1 MYQDRLAVAI
11 KTNGKVLREGKSAG
25 SDRDDTVFIP
35 FGSEYS
41 IYVKNMNSVRA
52 LVRIEIDGES
62 VTDGMSLIVE
72 ANDDIE
78 IERFVKNRNMDTGL
92 RLKFIERTQKI
103 EDGPRGIKTE
113 DGLIRVEYEFEREPA
128 KIVPSP
134 IYQPTYWPTTREIHH
149 HHHHTR
155 DLWNTKLGSAGTAS
169 DQLARG
175 YSGTGDYTAADGTV
189 YTEAQMKAPRSAS
202 RTLRSS
208 SAMSKGLG
216 DGDVTSSLA
225 SHVNGLNNAFMSNTM
240 GGSAAAASEV
250 SYSASSAVMDSY
262 DGEMLREVKTS
273 GFPELNDKGIT
284 VGGSVSTQAFK
295 QGAWFPT
302 DGVKHVMVIKVLG
315 AVGEKAVTKPVTV
328 KTKVECPTCGTKNKF
343 GTKFCRECGTGLVDL

>member
-1 MYQDRLAVAI
+1 MMYANKLAVAL
-11 KTNGKVLREGKSAG
+11 KVNGKVLREMKSEG
-25 SDRDDTVFIP
+25 SERDDTVRIP
-35 FGSEYS
+35 YGSEYS
-41 IYVKNMNSVRA
+41 VFVKNMNSVRA

-92 RLKFIERTQKI
+92 KLKFIERTQKI

-134 IYQPTYWPTTREIHH
+134 IYQPSYPLFYSTPAVHH
-149 HHHHTR
+149 HHHYDKR
-155 DLWNTKLGSAGTAS
+155 DLLNEYK
-169 DQLARG
+169 
-175 YSGTGDYTAADGTV
+175 GTGDFVTRDGVT
-189 YTEAQMKAPRSAS
+189 YSEAQMKAPRSAGS
-202 RTLRSS
+202 RSILRSS
-208 SAMSKGLG
+208 SAVAKG
-216 DGDVTSSLA
+216 VSSDT
-225 SHVNGLNNAFMSNTM
+225 VNGLNNAFMSNTM
-240 GGSAAAASEV
+240 GAAAACSDV
-250 SYSASSAVMDSY
+250 TMSYSSNATMDSAPV
-262 DGEMLREVKTS
+262 EQLREIKTS

-302 DGVKHVMVIKVLG
+302 DGQKHVMIIKVLG

-343 GTKFCRECGTGLVDL
+343 GAKFCRECGTGLVDL

>member
-103 EDGPRGIKTE
+103 EDGPSTSSNVSQRRSSHRRSTSRRTG
-113 DGLIRVEYEFEREPA
+113 R
-128 KIVPSP
+128 
-134 IYQPTYWPTTREIHH
+134 
-149 HHHHTR
+149 
-155 DLWNTKLGSAGTAS
+155 
-169 DQLARG
+169 QLAR
-175 YSGTGDYTAADGTV
+175 SITTITTLVTFGTRSSALPAPLLTNWLVDTAAPAT
-189 YTEAQMKAPRSAS
+189 TLLPMAPC
-202 RTLRSS
+202 TPKLR
-208 SAMSKGLG
+208 
-216 DGDVTSSLA
+216 
-225 SHVNGLNNAFMSNTM
+225 
-240 GGSAAAASEV
+240 
-250 SYSASSAVMDSY
+250 
-262 DGEMLREVKTS
+262 
-273 GFPELNDKGIT
+273 
-284 VGGSVSTQAFK
+284 
-295 QGAWFPT
+295 
-302 DGVKHVMVIKVLG
+302 
-315 AVGEKAVTKPVTV
+315 
-328 KTKVECPTCGTKNKF
+328 
-343 GTKFCRECGTGLVDL
+343 

>member
-1 MYQDRLAVAI
+1 MYSEKLAVAI
-11 KTNGKVLREGKSAG
+11 KVGGKVLREEG
-25 SDRDDTVFIP
+25 DTVKIP
-35 FGSEYS
+35 FGSEYA

-62 VTDGMSLIVE
+62 VTDGISLIVE

-92 RLKFIERTQKI
+92 KLKFIERTQKI

-134 IYQPTYWPTTREIHH
+134 IFRPTYYSTPWQAPAVHH
-149 HHHHTR
+149 HHHY
-155 DLWNTKLGSAGTAS
+155 TKQDFLNE
-169 DQLARG
+169 
-175 YSGTGDYTAADGTV
+175 YKGTGDFVTRDGVT
-189 YTEAQMKAPRSAS
+189 YSEAQMKAPRSAS
-202 RTLRSS
+202 PLRSMTKGI
-208 SAMSKGLG
+208 SA
-216 DGDVTSSLA
+216 DA
-225 SHVNGLNNAFMSNTM
+225 VNGLNNAFMSHTM
-240 GGSAAAASEV
+240 DASASAASTEM
-250 SYSASSAVMDSY
+250 SFSSNATIDSMPV
-262 DGEMLREVKTS
+262 EQLREVKTS

-295 QGAWFPT
+295 SGARFPT
-302 DGVKHVMVIKVLG
+302 DGQKHIMIIKVLG
-315 AVGEKAVTKPVTV
+315 AVGEQPVTKPVTV

-343 GTKFCRECGTGLVDL
+343 GTKFCRECGAGLVDL